1 MSANPFEWAMLGGMG
16 VVVYY
21 LWKDHQPP
29 EKAKLISL
37 PTTLGSPSSGTK
49 KAEVKPEN
57 KPS

>member
-21 LWKDHQPP
+21 LWKDHQPS
-29 EKAKLISL
+29 EKGKLVSL
-37 PTTLGSPSSGTK
+37 PVK
-49 KAEVKPEN
+49 KSEVKPEN